1 MNKNVVATFEK
12 VSYSEF
18 KRAMLDTFGS
28 ESQID
33 IMKAYENIK
42 LPTRATIG
50 SAGYDFYI
58 PFNIKMDSEWKTIP
72 TGIKCRINEDW
83 CLMEMPKSGLG
94 FKFRSKLA
102 NTLGLIDS
110 DYYNNDNILSGSL
123 SDENIDDIFKQQY
136 DRFTGIS
143 DDNIIY
149 KDIDEIIEDENI
161 KTDEELKEDNKD
173 E

>member
-42 LPTRATIG
+42 LPTRATSG

-72 TGIKCRINEDW
+72 TGIKCRINDDW

-110 DYYNNDNILSGSL
+110 DYYNNDNNEGHIMVKISSEVEKELTAGDKFVQGILLPYGIATNDSVIANKRNGGMGS
-123 SDENIDDIFKQQY
+123 
-136 DRFTGIS
+136 TGE
-143 DDNIIY
+143 
-149 KDIDEIIEDENI
+149 K
-161 KTDEELKEDNKD
+161 
-173 E
+173 

>member
-1 MNKNVVATFEK
+1 MSRNIVATFEK
-12 VSYSEF
+12 ESYNEF
-18 KRAMLDTFGS
+18 KKAMLDTFGS

-42 LPTRATIG
+42 LPTRATSG

-72 TGIKCRINEDW
+72 TGIKCRIDKDW
-83 CLMEMPKSGLG
+83 CLVEMPKSGLG

-110 DYYNNDNILSGSL
+110 DYYNNDNNEGHIMAKISSEIEKELTVGDKFIQGVLLPYGIATNDSVIANKRNGGLGS
-123 SDENIDDIFKQQY
+123 
-136 DRFTGIS
+136 TGE
-143 DDNIIY
+143 
-149 KDIDEIIEDENI
+149 K
-161 KTDEELKEDNKD
+161 
-173 E
+173 